1 MKARNKTQENP
12 VAVKRKMLAAVSML
26 LLSGLL
32 LAVVSFAWLTM
43 SIAPEVR
50 GISTNIGANGSLEIA
65 LLNSQTK
72 QDLTTIKTS
81 VGQSLDGGSASANN
95 TWGNLLDLSDESYGL
110 SEIMLLPARLNAVK
124 QADGTYTLNSGILA
138 VPTYGYDGRIVE
150 LTKNTFGAT
159 YKDSNFAYNADNQEY
174 GVRAIGTS
182 NTVSVQAAALALAKT
197 YITSYKNSAN
207 TGSGMVLKNNGDTLV
222 GIIVKYQANKSD
234 ATFTDSDIDNIKK
247 MVNDVDATISYID
260 LALRQGVIAYAA
272 AQISDDTLFNSTR
285 DKVMNTNIKLSE
297 IIGEENFAVVLPE
310 EFTTWVNRY
319 NSLKNS
325 VNNAFNM
332 SNSLSG
338 GSYSWAQVRGILDN
352 IINFDY
358 VLIGEKYFSQMSS
371 ADISSMLSGSVK
383 MTLAPNSGVFADI
396 ADFAGNMSTWMSA
409 MGAQIEVVTV
419 SAQNPSF
426 IDALINGVGSLVASE
441 GDNNGD
447 VIMNITTTYG
457 YAIDMAFRCNAPM
470 SDLLLQTDALQRI
483 YENSS
488 SASTM
493 GGGSFM
499 SFSTADQ
506 NFTIEQSL
514 KLMDAVRVAF
524 VDDQNTILGIAKLNV
539 SNRVIENDEIKAP
552 LYLYDFSLSE
562 NEEDYGA
569 LIMGERNKSDNTITS
584 LEQSV
589 AKAVTVVVWLD
600 GDIVDNTM
608 VSAESETSLN
618 GVLNLQ
624 FASSADLVPADN
636 SDLLYLTPDK
646 EGITDLINQNKA
658 VYEAGQGFYT
668 TVSWNAFVKAYEYAV
683 LVNESVSSNEPLIYR
698 AMVSLTKAAQGLEL
712 TSLEALKEVID
723 EIRVKMGTT
732 DSVAR
737 YVYKDEANKT
747 FYSSGEYTQE
757 MADSRVG
764 EIYKVDYNYNLKD
777 EGSGVKTRIYTD
789 ASWSSLAAALYDAEV
804 LYYYNDY
811 TDIAKMDAA
820 ISALRAADDALVRTV
835 FYIPYDYNGALYY
848 KAISN
853 DADTYGKW
861 YYSNF
866 TKVVSDIRILE
877 LDAYATEV
885 QIAEIALDSYIS
897 NATDEIIMP
906 TVQINNKFYSSLK
919 EEILAV
925 HWANTEFF
933 KCLMTSEQIFTIT
946 ALIEEAKTLEVDAET
961 ISAAED
967 LLEDNYATDEEAEAM
982 IIVLSDKIQE
992 KKDAMTPEAPEG
1004 DNGEVATIDEAV
1016 TNPAYMTSDQ
1026 RYLITLALSSV
1037 NAHKDSIIADLNNTI
1052 AEIENAIAYDDVT
1065 AEEADAILAK
1075 INAELAKYGLTVATI
1090 DDEITDT
1097 TDTEEVST
1105 LEEETTEEETTTGVQ
1120 YMTDEQKAAIEAA
1133 IATLRAYIPAVEAQF
1148 AEVIDA
1154 ATDVIISETAVS
1166 YDNAEAALDALNAT
1180 LRENGLK
1187 EVTAYNSIVHSLG
1200 TDIFEVTHN
1209 IDFVNTLLSA
1219 SGVTGETE
1227 LVAIVLTKN
1236 GVLTTVTKKVTVY
1249 KPAKDVLVY
1258 NERNPEGA
1266 TEISLNVGQKTV
1278 LSASLI
1284 EELLAGEIGE
1294 HVSRYVWSTSNI
1306 KKVSLENETSGSC
1319 TLTANANGTATVS
1332 VTIVTVEG
1340 NQYTKSIK
1348 ITVN

>member
-32 LAVVSFAWLTM
+32 LAIVSFAWLTM
-43 SIAPEVR
+43 SIAPEIR
-50 GISTNIGANGSLEIA
+50 GVSTNIGANGSLEIA

-72 QDLTTIKTS
+72 QDLSTIKTS
-81 VGQSLDGGSASANN
+81 VGQSLDGGSAAANN
-95 TWGNLLDLSDESYGL
+95 TWGNLLDLNDESYGL

-159 YKDSNFAYNADNQEY
+159 YKDSNFTYNPNNQEY

-182 NTVSVQAAALALAKT
+182 NTVSVQSAALALAKT
-197 YITSYKNSAN
+197 YITSYKNNAN
-207 TGSGMVLKNNGDTLV
+207 TSSGMVLKNNGDTLV

-247 MVNDVDATISYID
+247 MVNDVDVAISYID

-272 AQISDDTLFNSTR
+272 AQISDDALFNSTR
-285 DKVMNTNIKLSE
+285 DKVMNTNTKLSE
-297 IIGEENFAVVLPE
+297 IISEENFAVDLPE
-310 EFTTWVNRY
+310 EFTTWTSRY

-409 MGAQIEVVTV
+409 MGAQVEVVTV

-426 IDALINGVGSLVASE
+426 IDSLINGVGSLTASE
-441 GDNNGD
+441 GNNTGD
-447 VIMNITTTYG
+447 VTMNLTTTYG

-488 SASTM
+488 SVSTM

-552 LYLYDFSLSE
+552 LYLYDFSISE
-562 NEEDYGA
+562 SEEDNGA
-569 LIMGERNKSDNTITS
+569 LIMGERNKIDNTITA

-624 FASSADLVPADN
+624 FASSADLVPANN

-646 EGITDLINQNKA
+646 EGITALIEEHKA
-658 VYEAGQGFYT
+658 TYEAGQGFYT
-668 TVSWNAFVKAYEYAV
+668 TVSWNTFAKAYDYAV

-712 TSLEALKEVID
+712 TSLDVLKEAID
-723 EIRVKMGTT
+723 EIRGKMGTT
-732 DSVAR
+732 DEVAR

-747 FYSSGEYTQE
+747 FYSSSEYTQE

-764 EIYKVDYNYNLKD
+764 DIYKVDYNNNLKD
-777 EGSGVKTRIYTD
+777 EGSGVMTRIYTD

-804 LYYYNDY
+804 LYYYNEY
-811 TDIAKMDAA
+811 TNIAKMDAA
-820 ISALRAADDALVRTV
+820 ISALKAADDALVRTV

-853 DADTYGKW
+853 DPDTYGKW

-933 KCLMTSEQIFTIT
+933 KYLMTSEQIFTIS
-946 ALIEEAKTLEVDAET
+946 ALIEEAKTLEVDVET
-961 ISAAED
+961 ISAAEA

-982 IIVLSDKIQE
+982 IIALSEKIQE
-992 KKDAMTPEAPEG
+992 KKGAMTPEEDGGAVEG
-1004 DNGEVATIDEAV
+1004 MNEVV
-1016 TNPAYMTSDQ
+1016 TNPAYMTSEQ

-1037 NAHKDSIIADLNNTI
+1037 NAHKDSIIAELNATI
-1052 AEIENAIAYDDVT
+1052 TEIENAIAYDDVT
-1065 AEEADAILAK
+1065 VNEADEILAK
-1075 INAELAKYGLTVATI
+1075 INAELAKYGLTVAAI
-1090 DDEITDT
+1090 DDEATDS

-1105 LEEETTEEETTTGVQ
+1105 LEEETTEEETTTAVQ
-1120 YMTDEQKAAIEAA
+1120 YMTNEQKAAIEAA
-1133 IATLRAYIPAVEAQF
+1133 VATLRAYISTVEAQF

-1154 ATDVIISETAVS
+1154 ATNVITSVELVT
-1166 YDNAEAALDALNAT
+1166 YDNAEAALDSLNTT

-1187 EVTAYNSIVHSLG
+1187 EVTAYNSIIHSLG

-1219 SGVTGETE
+1219 SGVTGQTE

-1249 KPAKDVLVY
+1249 KPAEDVLIY
-1258 NERNPEGA
+1258 NERNPEGV
-1266 TEISLNVGQKTV
+1266 TEISLNAGQKTIV
-1278 LSASLI
+1278 SASLI

-1294 HVSRYVWSTSNI
+1294 HVSRYVWSTSDM

-1319 TLTANANGTATVS
+1319 TLTAVANGTVTVS

-1340 NQYTKSIK
+1340 NQYTKSVQV
-1348 ITVN
+1348 TVN